1 MVAISG
7 QPTQGNSRKGS
18 REQMHKK
25 SNRRKQRQ
33 GFLDRRLQRRFLAA
47 PGAAHNTLATLAALT
62 RRQRTPISPDS
73 QATPSSSTQKLKLS
87 SIGDG
92 GNCPAP
98 IRCGGTSYPRLPRV
112 KPPSERPNPPTN
124 QRFDVY
130 ETDKKHI
137 MELLRETFRD
147 YKAKFKSLYYRPS
160 ETPASV
166 IARGGPKNMPANQFA
181 DMVTYWYSSKGKVA
195 LDKAIEEQMSQC
207 PPDTPLTDIH
217 EAAFRSTFGEEYYG
231 RCRGMGMGV
240 TAIQVYPELSRR
252 SQTTR
257 KGQQKSND
265 SEEIAIL
272 KSQVATMQ
280 TTMDFLV
287 DAISRQGSRN
297 DRSGTSGAPGIH
309 LYPDQFLKMMSLIRG
324 QNSNNVTTSNDTPQ
338 TNHATRANCEE
349 GSGQPDITVEQK
361 AMNGVYSIV
370 YVCPETVLRLIEP
383 LKRLAENNG
392 IALFA
397 IDEVHCVSK
406 WGHDFRPD
414 YRRLSVLRE
423 NFSAAPIRSNVVV
436 ERELHTPISDQ
447 SCIHLEFEITNTW
460 LGPGLSPVT
469 GLCPARPGPGTGPG
483 LGPILGPGRAPW
495 PGLGPNQAWPGT
507 GPTGLFTGPGQ
518 AGPYTDF
525 FHFLLVAVA
534 QPSLVV
540 AAAGI
545 YKQSDADIIPDKDSH
560 LIDNPTIGDVIS
572 LKDVFTFVVW
582 RSTEFAYVLPKYF
595 KHNNFSILVR

>member
-1 MVAISG
+1 MTKESSISAK
-7 QPTQGNSRKGS
+7 SAS
-18 REQMHKK
+18 KK
-25 SNRRKQRQ
+25 S
-33 GFLDRRLQRRFLAA
+33 
-47 PGAAHNTLATLAALT
+47 
-62 RRQRTPISPDS
+62 
-73 QATPSSSTQKLKLS
+73 
-87 SIGDG
+87 
-92 GNCPAP
+92 
-98 IRCGGTSYPRLPRV
+98 
-112 KPPSERPNPPTN
+112 

-280 TTMDFLV
+280 TTIDFLV
-287 DAISRQGSRN
+287 DDISRQGSRN

-361 AMNGVYSIV
+361 AMNGVYCIV
-370 YVCPETVLRLIEP
+370 YVCPEIVLRLIEP

-423 NFSAAPIRSNVVV
+423 NFSAAHIRSLRSDIPLMALTATATLHV
-436 ERELHTPISDQ
+436 REDIRKSLLMSNETKLILTSFFRPNLRFSTGSDKK
-447 SCIHLEFEITNTW
+447 EI
-460 LGPGLSPVT
+460 
-469 GLCPARPGPGTGPG
+469 
-483 LGPILGPGRAPW
+483 
-495 PGLGPNQAWPGT
+495 
-507 GPTGLFTGPGQ
+507 F
-518 AGPYTDF
+518 
-525 FHFLLVAVA
+525 
-534 QPSLVV
+534 
-540 AAAGI
+540 AAALPALLDELLCFPAEVDVTESEIRTEKIPMMIQNVSIILSG
-545 YKQSDADIIPDKDSH
+545 SDDLPTFLKIHFVGLLNSIDRKMLHVVDLPLQKLSLRRIEK
-560 LIDNPTIGDVIS
+560 LIEMMGS
-572 LKDVFTFVVW
+572 YL
-582 RSTEFAYVLPKYF
+582 STHVPKIMVKGVGVLPMAM
-595 KHNNFSILVR
+595 HAVHDI